1 MVVYPGVRG
10 EEVRQGAGEEVRQG
24 AGRLAALGGVPPPP
38 RGGGGCRYRG
48 VIALCSDCRVLSVR
62 AGGFLV
68 YPGVRR
74 RARAVV
80 WLVCRWVV
88 AGQET
93 RGVLWRAGGRS
104 PATGWL
110 VVG

>member
-1 MVVYPGVRG
+1 MSARG
-10 EEVRQGAGEEVRQG
+10 GQAGG
-24 AGRLAALGGVPPPP
+24 LGRLAALGGVPPPLVQAC
-38 RGGGGCRYRG
+38 GAGGCWVDRGARVRVQGG